1 MQPPGQVWKSAIHA
15 PTRRPAVCGSCIS
28 LITSADA
35 RCMPAPTAPVV
46 SRAELAEWP
55 DGSVLPSHVI
65 PAIPSWAWK
74 ALATARGELR
84 LAVESVMEDLEGLSS
99 SVGAR
104 NADGGDTSGATAGDA
119 QDEAE
124 ESLRVDDLVA
134 PPSQRAAYEAEEFE
148 PDARC
153 EDFELIDSPAQ
164 HCETQSGWVMVAH
177 ASATWTG

>member
-1 MQPPGQVWKSAIHA
+1 MVHRSIGA
-15 PTRRPAVCGSCIS
+15 T
-28 LITSADA
+28 
-35 RCMPAPTAPVV
+35 
-46 SRAELAEWP
+46 ELAEWP

-74 ALATARGELR
+74 ALATARGELQQ
-84 LAVESVMEDLEGLSS
+84 AMESVMEDLEGLSS
-99 SVGAR
+99 TVGAR
-104 NADGGDTSGATAGDA
+104 NADGGGTSGDA
-119 QDEAE
+119 EDEDE
-124 ESLRVDDLVA
+124 ESLRVDDLMA